1 MADREEQDA
10 EAAAKTEELMKTAPP
25 PSVLGD
31 VEDAVAPEVDG
42 EQTPWSLPGQD
53 DEEGKG

>member
-10 EAAAKTEELMKTAPP
+10 EPTATTEELMKTAPP

-31 VEDAVAPEVDG
+31 AEDAVAPEVG
-42 EQTPWSLPGQD
+42 EEQTPWSPPEQD
-53 DEEGKG
+53 DEDGQA

>member
-1 MADREEQDA
+1 MAEREEQDA
-10 EAAAKTEELMKTAPP
+10 EAAATTEELMKTAPP

-42 EQTPWSLPGQD
+42 EQTPWSPPGQD
-53 DEEGKG
+53 DEVGEG